1 MSDADAQEQ
10 VPPSRDPEAEL
21 REMEKVGRRSAL
33 RKHSC
38 AEDPPHEFR
47 RSRNGILANVL
58 FFFSDKEE
66 EAVRRFR
73 SRVARQ
79 VEFDLLDQ
87 GDAIVAGDQVVKDPR
102 TTYALER
109 GANLR

>member
-38 AEDPPHEFR
+38 AEDPPHKFR
-47 RSRNGILANVL
+47 RSRDGILADVL
-58 FFFSDKEE
+58 FFFCDKEE

-73 SRVARQ
+73 GRVACQ

-87 GDAIVAGDQVVKDPR
+87 RNAIIAGEQVVEKPR
-102 TTYALER
+102 ATDTL
-109 GANLR
+109 